1 MRGLRRGK
9 GDNGS
14 GGALGALAALAL
26 IGIGLVGRRRGF
38 LVEGAGHGAE
48 LLEFGLLLVEEEVG
62 LFDGGEAVS
71 AGGAEEV
78 EFGLLL
84 AEEGVGL
91 FEGGEAVGVV
101 DAEGFHLS

>member
-1 MRGLRRGK
+1 
-9 GDNGS
+9 
-14 GGALGALAALAL
+14 
-26 IGIGLVGRRRGF
+26 
-38 LVEGAGHGAE
+38 
-48 LLEFGLLLVEEEVG
+48 LEFGLLLVEEGVG
-62 LFDGGEAVS
+62 LFADGVALG